1 MTGVQTC
8 ALPIYPFVFGQDGG
22 GGLTP
27 QLGSA
32 TAIQY
37 RNRGVQALL
46 SSRTGRWSYGVGIGY
61 DQRRLLVPATS
72 VLAVLDGSKDE
83 SYYLFMTAGRE
94 LDADSTL
101 GLSGFVNYFDN
112 GALGAAD
119 IQSAGLSASYSRR
132 LWRNLTGNASAAINA
147 FDQDGFNSRLI
158 GSAFVGLRYAF

>member
-1 MTGVQTC
+1 MR
-8 ALPIYPFVFGQDGG
+8 ISDW
-22 GGLTP
+22 
-27 QLGSA
+27 
-32 TAIQY
+32 
-37 RNRGVQALL
+37 
-46 SSRTGRWSYGVGIGY
+46 SSDVCSSDLGY

-112 GALGAAD
+112 GALRAAD

-132 LWRNLTGNASAAINA
+132 LWPNLTGHASAATHA
-147 FDQDGFNSRLI
+147 FDQPGFNPRLI
-158 GSAFVGLRYAF
+158 GPAFIVLRHPSLSRHPT

>member
-1 MTGVQTC
+1 MR
-8 ALPIYPFVFGQDGG
+8 ISDW
-22 GGLTP
+22 
-27 QLGSA
+27 
-32 TAIQY
+32 
-37 RNRGVQALL
+37 
-46 SSRTGRWSYGVGIGY
+46 SSDVCSSDLGY

-132 LWRNLTGNASAAINA
+132 LWRSLTGNASAAIRSEEHTSEL
-147 FDQDGFNSRLI
+147 QSLMRL
-158 GSAFVGLRYAF
+158 SYAVFCLNKKTNLHIHTIT

>member
-1 MTGVQTC
+1 MR
-8 ALPIYPFVFGQDGG
+8 ISDW
-22 GGLTP
+22 
-27 QLGSA
+27 
-32 TAIQY
+32 
-37 RNRGVQALL
+37 
-46 SSRTGRWSYGVGIGY
+46 SSDVCSSDLGY

-158 GSAFVGLRYAF
+158 GSAFVGLRYAFSSRPPRKKIEK